1 MEKTGYADAHME
13 QAAGILHLLAPEGVT
28 TVIDAGCGTG
38 RITELLLD
46 RVPAAHV
53 FAVDGSQEVLN
64 RAAERLASPIASGRV
79 DLVHADL
86 TQPLPIGAPVD
97 AVLSTATFHW
107 IADHDALFDTLAAAL
122 RPGGQLVAQCGGAG
136 HLGGERW
143 GGATYFATPEETEGR
158 LREGGFVDLDTC
170 LEPAAALGSDYV
182 RLNIVARRAA

>member
-13 QAAGILHLLAPEGVT
+13 QAAGILHLLDPEGVT

-53 FAVDGSQEVLN
+53 IAVDGSQGALE
-64 RAAERLASPIASGRV
+64 RAAERLAAPVAAGRV
-79 DLVHADL
+79 MLLHADL
-86 TQPLPIGAPVD
+86 TRPLPISAPVD

-107 IADHDALFDTLAAAL
+107 IADHDALFATLAAAL

-136 HLGGERW
+136 NMGGESW
-143 GGATYFATPEETEGR
+143 AGAMFATPHETTVR
-158 LREGGFVDLDTC
+158 LTEHGFVNIQTWLDPR
-170 LEPAAALGSDYV
+170 PAAANDYM
-182 RLNIVARRAA
+182 RLNIVARRG